1 MNFQRFLDAQA
12 PVIDAVVAELQ
23 AGKKRTHWMWF
34 IFPQLKNLGR
44 SSTAKYYGIESVAEA
59 KAYLAQPVLGERL
72 KTCTR
77 AVLTHMDR
85 TASGIFGSPDDL
97 KFRSSM
103 TLFSVAAP
111 EEPLFRDALAHFF
124 EGRSDPLTIA
134 FLDSGNRNS

>member
-23 AGKKRTHWMWF
+23 AGKKCTHWMWF
-34 IFPQLKNLGR
+34 IFPQLKTLGR
-44 SSTAKYYGIESVAEA
+44 SSTAKYYGIESLDEA
-59 KAYLAQPVLGERL
+59 KAYLAQPVLAERL

-77 AVLTHMDR
+77 AVLVHVNS
-85 TASGIFGSPDDL
+85 TANQIFGSPDDL

-103 TLFSVAAP
+103 TLFSLAAP
-111 EEPLFRDALAHFF
+111 EEPLFRDAVAHFF

-134 FLDSGNRNS
+134 FLDGGNRN